1 METLYICSNLM
12 FSPNETEKKVIDED
26 GRCDQCGAEV
36 TPKFSEQ
43 LSTECL
49 NRNFE
54 IFGE

>member
-1 METLYICSNLM
+1 M

-26 GRCDQCGAEV
+26 GRCDQCGEQV

-43 LSTECL
+43 LCTECL